1 MKTVKRG
8 KHKSKSK
15 IRRRGGSFWSPFN
28 LVRKGRETLTDIY
41 HRKKIGTTR
50 RNRKNFASDVNDF
63 KDHDS
68 RKYTMDKGIRDFS
81 WVTSNIYTKE
91 EKEGKVNEK
100 PFLAAYSARQSDD
113 PQKIQSWI
121 EKRTKE
127 IKAKTANIKP
137 SSRTET
143 TSPNEK
149 SF

>member
-68 RKYTMDKGIRDFS
+68 RKYTDKGIRDFS
-81 WVTSNIYTKE
+81 WVTSNTYTEE
-91 EKEGKVNEK
+91 EKEGKVNKE
-100 PFLAAYSARQSDD
+100 PFFAAYSARQSND

-121 EKRTKE
+121 EKKTKE
-127 IKAKTANIKP
+127 IKAKTPYIKP
-137 SSRTET
+137 SLPMDTPLSRIET
-143 TSPNEK
+143 
-149 SF
+149 F